1 MLFALSFYSNDIQ
14 GVTKKSLW
22 CDVEEKC
29 LRNYKIFFDRVF
41 LSVHSHLLK
50 KFELFKLGRKKSYG
64 ALKTLKMACS
74 KLVHFFLI
82 TKRKIFD

>member
-50 KFELFKLGRKKSYG
+50 KLKL
-64 ALKTLKMACS
+64 S
-74 KLVHFFLI
+74 KLWSSKNPKNGLFEASSFL
-82 TKRKIFD
+82 F